1 MLMTKQRNKIV
12 EEVKLEGELLFE
24 KNKLKEILNR
34 KKRVE
39 QEFLGVNEAYE
50 TAKAEYDEKC
60 STNLQIKN

>member
-12 EEVKLEGELLFE
+12 EEIKLEGELLFE

-39 QEFLGVNEAYE
+39 QEFLGVNEAY
-50 TAKAEYDEKC
+50 
-60 STNLQIKN
+60 